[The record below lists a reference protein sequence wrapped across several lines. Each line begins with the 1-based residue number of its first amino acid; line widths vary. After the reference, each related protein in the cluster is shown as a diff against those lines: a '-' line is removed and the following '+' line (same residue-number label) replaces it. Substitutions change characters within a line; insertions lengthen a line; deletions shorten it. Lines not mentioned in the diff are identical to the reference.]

1 MNRTEQLYRWF
12 KIAHSLGAHKSIWL
26 IYGQHA
32 ITNTGSAPMQI
43 AG

>member
-1 MNRTEQLYRWF
+1 MNRTEQLYRWVR
-12 KIAHSLGAHKSIWL
+12 IAYKLGAHKSIWL

-32 ITNTGSAPMQI
+32 ITQTGSAPMTI